1 VDEVAAKRI
10 KVPWVPRMALA
21 RKGIVRKPSIQHHLD
36 PANCDTLLGAIA
48 RARSWMDDLIE
59 GRVNSFRDIAI
70 RENKVERH
78 IRRLVP
84 LAFLSPRIVEAIANG
99 AAPPHLTVTLLT
111 SALPHSW
118 AGQENKLEMV

>member
-1 VDEVAAKRI
+1 MI
-10 KVPWVPRMALA
+10 KVPWVPTMARA
-21 RKGIVRKPSIQHHLD
+21 RKGIAWKPSIQHHLD

-48 RARSWMDDLIE
+48 RGRSWMDDLIE

-99 AAPPHLTVTLLT
+99 AAQPHLTVTLLT